1 MHAKDLL
8 QEEIQRLVEA
18 SRAGRLDGPE
28 SGLWWGDPVIPVSA
42 AANPGTF
49 CCAPPCAFSLNVEG
63 QEGGTGMDQER
74 RVVVGVNGSMASLA
88 ALRWAAR
95 EAGLRQARL
104 HVYALLG
111 RSPEVPVDAEVV
123 DGLVAKVLIDRA
135 AGADLLVLGDPAT
148 SQLEVIGPVAR
159 ACLRHAPCPV
169 VVVGADISRPVPA

>member
-1 MHAKDLL
+1 
-8 QEEIQRLVEA
+8 
-18 SRAGRLDGPE
+18 
-28 SGLWWGDPVIPVSA
+28 
-42 AANPGTF
+42 
-49 CCAPPCAFSLNVEG
+49 
-63 QEGGTGMDQER
+63 MDQER

-95 EAGLRQARL
+95 EAGLREARL
-104 HVYALLG
+104 HVVRALDPARVQAAPYAGHARRLGPEQPGLPTNAMLQDLVHALLG

-123 DGLVAKVLIDRA
+123 DGLAAKVLIDRA

-169 VVVGADISRPVPA
+169 VVVGADINRPVPA